1 MANFEINPNSKLDN
15 LDTPYDFYSVTH
27 YNSDAL
33 QISTSSPTILSKI
46 PALILDNFKLFH
58 KRETVSPIDIYKIQS
73 LYHCQLIK
81 TPVIKKEP
89 LDENTKSN
97 FYFSKALIYAR
108 KSAIQYTA

>member
-1 MANFEINPNSKLDN
+1 M
-15 LDTPYDFYSVTH
+15 TH

-33 QISTSSPTILSKI
+33 QINSGNPTILSKI

-81 TPVIKKEP
+81 TPSIKKEP
-89 LDENTKSN
+89 LEDAMKSN
-97 FYFSKALIYAR
+97 FFKFIKDTRYFLV
-108 KSAIQYTA
+108 IQ